1 MAAGT
6 CPSRPFAARN
16 PKSMQSSNQ
25 RTVVT
30 IGNFDGVHLGHRRL
44 VVAAV
49 ADAREAGAKAV
60 AVTFEPHPVSFFKGV
75 APETFRLQSPDGRDE
90 TLTGLGLS
98 RVDRLTFDEALTAMS
113 PETFVDLLVAR
124 HPGIARVH
132 VGEDF
137 RFGSGRA
144 GDTVMLGA
152 LGEGKGFTVAVH
164 EAVTHLGVVVSS
176 SRVRGA
182 LRSADM
188 GLVAALLG
196 RPYAIAGE
204 IASGHGRGRTLG
216 VPTLNL
222 YPLGHLLPAHGVY
235 VATIV
240 TSAQSISAV
249 ANLGVRPTF
258 ADDPRISL
266 EAHAL
271 TEFAAF
277 EGPVAVQLHA
287 YLRPE
292 QRFEE
297 ALALRAQIGI
307 DIASAAAWHAAHP
320 RS

>member
-1 MAAGT
+1 
-6 CPSRPFAARN
+6 
-16 PKSMQSSNQ
+16 MQSSNQ

-49 ADAREAGAKAV
+49 ADAREAGAEAV
-60 AVTFEPHPVSFFKGV
+60 AVTFEPHPVSFFKRV

-90 TLTGLGLS
+90 TLTWLGLS
-98 RVDRLTFDEALTAMS
+98 RVDRLTFDDALTSMS

-152 LGEGKGFTVAVH
+152 LGERQGFTVTVH
-164 EAVTHLGVVVSS
+164 EAVTHLGEAVSS

-222 YPLGHLLPAHGVY
+222 YPHGHLLPAHGVY

-240 TSAQSISAV
+240 TEAQSISAV

-258 ADDPRISL
+258 ADDTRISL

-271 TEFAAF
+271 TEFAPF
-277 EGPVAVQLHA
+277 EGPVAIQLHA

-297 ALALRAQIGI
+297 ALALRTQIGI
-307 DIASAAAWHAAHP
+307 DITSAAAWHTAHP

>member
-6 CPSRPFAARN
+6 LPLSPFAARN
-16 PKSMQSSNQ
+16 PKSMQSPNQ

-44 VVAAV
+44 VEAAV
-49 ADAREAGAKAV
+49 AEAGETGAEAV
-60 AVTFEPHPVSFFKGV
+60 AVTFEPHPVSYFKGA
-75 APETFRLQSPDGRDE
+75 APETFRLQTPDGRDAI
-90 TLTGLGLS
+90 LTALGLS
-98 RVDRLTFDEALTAMS
+98 CVDRLTFDERLTGMS
-113 PETFVDLLVAR
+113 PDAFVELLVSR
-124 HPGIARVH
+124 HPAIAGVH
-132 VGEDF
+132 VGGDF
-137 RFGSGRA
+137 RFGSARA
-144 GDTVMLGA
+144 GDTAMLRALGA
-152 LGEGKGFTVAVH
+152 RHGFTVTVH
-164 EAVTHLGVVVSS
+164 EAVKHLGETVSS

-240 TSAQSISAV
+240 TRLQVISAV

-266 EAHAL
+266 EAHAIE
-271 TEFAAF
+271 EFTAF
-277 EGPVAVQLHA
+277 EGPVDVELHS

-292 QRFEE
+292 QRF
-297 ALALRAQIGI
+297 ADTAALRTQIGL
-307 DIASAAAWHAAHP
+307 DISSAAAWHTSHP
-320 RS
+320 RL

>member
-1 MAAGT
+1 
-6 CPSRPFAARN
+6 
-16 PKSMQSSNQ
+16 MQSSNQ

-49 ADAREAGAKAV
+49 ADACEAGAKAV

-144 GDTVMLGA
+144 GDTVMLSA

-164 EAVTHLGVVVSS
+164 EAVTHLGEVVSS

-249 ANLGVRPTF
+249 ANLGIRPTF

-271 TEFAAF
+271 SEFAAF

-307 DIASAAAWHAAHP
+307 DIASAAAWHATHP